1 MKFYSARQW
10 SGTTLQDIGP
20 SMLAPMTISSSAARP
35 RLHSQ
40 VLHPAVCRLP
50 KSLPSSGAK
59 HFASYSLRLA
69 QRNPLCVPV
78 TSRRAAVQPTI
89 IKSEAATFTSE
100 TNQAANPLRIVF
112 VSAEVGPWSK
122 TGGLGDVVGG
132 LPIALAQRG
141 HSVLTIA
148 PRYRNFYVC
157 CFDRICHLIGCHT
170 IGCVGFK

>member
-1 MKFYSARQW
+1 M
-10 SGTTLQDIGP
+10 QDIAS
-20 SMLAPMTISSSAARP
+20 SMLASMTVSSSSARP

-40 VLHPAVCRLP
+40 VIHPAICRMP
-50 KSLPSSGAK
+50 RSLPSPGAK
-59 HFASYSLRLA
+59 HFASHTLRLA

-78 TSRRAAVQPTI
+78 KPRRAAVQPTV

-141 HSVLTIA
+141 HNVLTIA

-157 CFDRICHLIGCHT
+157 CNDDGICHLIGCQT
-170 IGCVGFK
+170 TSCLGFK